1 MARRVTFKIEGMEC
15 PNCSMILE
23 RVEDK
28 LAGVLLAEASYR
40 KGQMQVEFDERQVS
54 EAEIRAEIER
64 MGYTVAGTVNGKQ

>member
-1 MARRVTFKIEGMEC
+1 MAKRITFKIEGMEC

-40 KGQMQVEFDERQVS
+40 KGQMLVEFDEKQVS
-54 EAEIRAEIER
+54 EVEIRAEIER
-64 MGYTVAGTVNGKQ
+64 MGYSVTGPLSNH